1 MLMLCRLW
9 LLMKTYRVKLI
20 KFYDLFYERNKVKHI
35 KNKRITEEIV
45 ENKKKQITKWILYI
59 HIVF

>member
-1 MLMLCRLW
+1 MLMLCR

>member
-1 MLMLCRLW
+1 MLCRLW

>member
-1 MLMLCRLW
+1 MLCR